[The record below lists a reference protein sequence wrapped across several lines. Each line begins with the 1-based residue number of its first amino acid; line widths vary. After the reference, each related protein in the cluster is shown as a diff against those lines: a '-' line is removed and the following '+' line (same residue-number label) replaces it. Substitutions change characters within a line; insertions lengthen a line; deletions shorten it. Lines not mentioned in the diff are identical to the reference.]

1 MRPTIL
7 IGLLTLLLGAAPA
20 QAQPE
25 VADIL
30 KKVSKTYKGVSQ
42 YDFVAEQTL
51 KEQGDNTPPLHA
63 HVRIA
68 FRAPNQ
74 YRLEGMIPGLLS
86 DDSNFEEVVM
96 IHDGSA
102 LWFYLPKSN
111 QYGSIPADKLAVDRE
126 GSTHTPEA
134 TDRVAMEKYR
144 VAADFADAAKFL
156 REDEIEVAGAKVGCY
171 VVSVPEKWPGPY
183 TWWFDKERYHIVRE
197 VTADGSTVYTAI
209 KLGEPLP
216 DRLFQFKPPP
226 GARKVVLQR

>member
-7 IGLLTLLLGAAPA
+7 ISLLTLLLGAAPA

-111 QYGSIPADKLAVDRE
+111 QYGSL
-126 GSTHTPEA
+126 T
-134 TDRVAMEKYR
+134 
-144 VAADFADAAKFL
+144 F
-156 REDEIEVAGAKVGCY
+156 
-171 VVSVPEKWPGPY
+171 VSC
-183 TWWFDKERYHIVRE
+183 I
-197 VTADGSTVYTAI
+197 
-209 KLGEPLP
+209 LP
-216 DRLFQFKPPP
+216 SS
-226 GARKVVLQR
+226 